1 MADVLYL
8 MKRQRFENFRIFNFD
23 FKALTDKIKIFV
35 EADSFPQYSLTSIYS
50 SMCTLGIDSYDVGNL
65 LFKRLSDETHPDYNK
80 FITLPNIIEIITGVS
95 QKGYYL
101 SLQDRRII
109 VAAIKKLDK
118 SYDKAF

>member
-1 MADVLYL
+1 
-8 MKRQRFENFRIFNFD
+8 MKRQKFENFRIFNFNYQ
-23 FKALTDKIKIFV
+23 ALADKIKTFV
-35 EADSFPQYSLTSIYS
+35 ENDSFPQYSLISIYS

-65 LFKRLSDETHPDYNK
+65 LYKRFTDETHPDYNK

-95 QKGYYL
+95 QKGYYM
-101 SLQDRRII
+101 SLLDKRIV